1 MQGKTIRNLVFLAIG
16 LIYGLSFLYYQ
27 RWHTNII
34 GGGDSWGYNAYL
46 PALFIH
52 HDLDNLK
59 STFATRSEYHGGFG
73 HSGRNPLG
81 TDCAIHIGDGKQ
93 VIKYTSGVA
102 ILQSPFFG
110 VGHLI
115 AGLTGYPQDGYSFPY
130 LFAVHLANLFYLFIG
145 LWLLFQ
151 VLKVH
156 FSNEVSLLVLAGV
169 TLATNL
175 YYFSVFSGPMA
186 HSYLFALYGGL
197 IYGTY
202 HFYRQ
207 PGWKYAAMIGL
218 SAGLITLIRP
228 VEIICLFI
236 PLLYGLGAKH
246 SLKQRLSFF
255 GAHYSYL
262 LLAAALYILAGM
274 PQLIYWK
281 YVSGDW
287 LFYSYGEEGFDF
299 TNPKIWKGL
308 TSFQN
313 GWLIYTPI
321 MWLGL
326 LGIIRLFKQ
335 RDWLWPVLV
344 FMPIH
349 IYITYSWW
357 CWNYINGFGSR
368 PMVESHAMMAFPL
381 GYALVWMF
389 QRNWLRL
396 LAYGLVLFFIGLNLF
411 QTYQHKIGIMW
422 SEEVNPTYYFSTFG
436 KTELNMAEV
445 TEFDS
450 NEPQPDTADLTLVKE
465 VFFNDFE
472 DSTDVHFQR
481 RVVKGGNFA
490 YRIDRER
497 QFAPDF
503 REQLAAIGARTG
515 DYLRFSVWCYKEQK
529 EPTWLSMGLLTTV
542 FEKAEGKVIKY
553 RHTRIGNKINNYE
566 PPSLWGGEAGTW
578 DEVVLFTKVPG
589 RATPEDFFKAYVQN
603 SNYTLYIDDFKVE
616 LWRTR

>member
-1 MQGKTIRNLVFLAIG
+1 MNSKRIRNLIFLVIG
-16 LIYGLSFLYYQ
+16 LIYGLSFAYYE
-27 RWHTNII
+27 RWEVNII

-59 STFATRSEYHGGFG
+59 STFAARTSYHGGFG

-81 TDCAIHIGDGKQ
+81 TDCAIHIGEDKQ

-102 ILQSPFFG
+102 ILQTPFFL
-110 VGHLI
+110 VGHFI
-115 AGLTGYPQDGYSFPY
+115 AGATGYPQDGYSFPY
-130 LFAVHLANLFYLFIG
+130 IFAVHLANLFYLFIG

-151 VLKVH
+151 VLQVY
-156 FSNEVSLLVLAGV
+156 FSNEVSLLVLIAV

-186 HSYLFALYGGL
+186 HSYLFACYGVL

-202 HFYRQ
+202 HFYQ
-207 PGWKYAAMIGL
+207 NATWKYAAMIGL
-218 SAGLITLIRP
+218 SAGLITLMRP
-228 VEIICLFI
+228 VEIICLVI
-236 PLLYGLGAKH
+236 PLLYGLGSQH
-246 SLKQRLSFF
+246 SLRERGTFF
-255 GAHYSYL
+255 KENFRYL
-262 LLAAALYILAGM
+262 LLAIGLYIVAGM

-281 YVSGDW
+281 YVSGHW

-299 TNPKIWKGL
+299 SNPKIWKGL

-313 GWLIYTPI
+313 GWFIYTPI
-321 MWLGL
+321 MWLGI

-335 RDWLWPVLV
+335 RDWLFPVIV
-344 FMPIH
+344 FLPIH

-368 PMVESHAMMAFPL
+368 PMVEAHALMALPL
-381 GYALVWMF
+381 GYAFSWMVQKRWSHVLLYVLV
-389 QRNWLRL
+389 
-396 LAYGLVLFFIGLNLF
+396 FFFCGLNLF

-422 SEEVNPTYYFSTFG
+422 SEEVNPTYYWSTFG

-450 NEPQPDTADLTLVKE
+450 NEPQPDTTDLHLVKE

-472 DSTDVHFQR
+472 DSTDVYFQR
-481 RVVKGGNFA
+481 EVVKGGTYA
-490 YRIDRER
+490 YRIDAER
-497 QFAPDF
+497 KFAPDF
-503 REQLAAIGARTG
+503 RKKLGDIGAKAG
-515 DYLRFSVWCYKEQK
+515 DYFRFSVWCYKDKK

-542 FEKAEGKVIKY
+542 FETADADVIKY
-553 RHTRIGNKINNYE
+553 RHTRIGNKIHNYT

-589 RATPEDFFKAYVQN
+589 SATPQDFFKAFVYN
-603 SNYTLYIDDFKVE
+603 GNYTLYIDDFKVE
-616 LWRTR
+616 LWRQK